1 MFVSRWLVE
10 NLLDEHA
17 LIDAIG
23 GAFSNREAI
32 SLDLEEQLDELTARR
47 RPPHTTKIELRIVE
61 VNYFESP
68 VVIGHAVLSG
78 QEDMAR
84 LDVREDG
91 RVQFSMVLDNDPLNS
106 P

>member
-1 MFVSRWLVE
+1 MFVSSWLVE

-61 VNYFESP
+61 VNHFESP

-78 QEDMAR
+78 QEGMAR
-84 LDVREDG
+84 IDVREDG
-91 RVQFSMVLDNDPLNS
+91 RVQLSMVFDNDSLNS

>member
-23 GAFSNREAI
+23 SAFSNREAI

-47 RPPHTTKIELRIVE
+47 RSPHTTKIELRIVE
-61 VNYFESP
+61 VSHFDSP
-68 VVIGHAVLSG
+68 AVIGHTVLSA
-78 QEDMAR
+78 QEGMAR

-91 RVQFSMVLDNDPLNS
+91 RVQFSMVLDTELFNS

>member
-23 GAFSNREAI
+23 SAFSNREAI

-47 RPPHTTKIELRIVE
+47 RSPHTTKIELRIVE
-61 VNYFESP
+61 VNNFDSP
-68 VVIGHAVLSG
+68 VAIGHAVLGS
-78 QEDMAR
+78 QEVMAR

-91 RVQFSMVLDNDPLNS
+91 HVQLSVVLDTDSPNS